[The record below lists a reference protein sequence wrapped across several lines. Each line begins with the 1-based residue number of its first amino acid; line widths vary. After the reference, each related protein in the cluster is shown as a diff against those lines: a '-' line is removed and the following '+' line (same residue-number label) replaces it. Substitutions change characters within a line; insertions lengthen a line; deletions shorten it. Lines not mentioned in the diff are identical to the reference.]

1 MEASIESSL
10 EITQPIT
17 VPESNGAVVRLVDVT
32 KTYQMGPITVEA
44 LRGLS
49 LDFLQGQYITIMGP
63 SGCGKSTMLNVL
75 GCLDR
80 PTSGQYFLGPEDVS
94 QLEDDELSTIRGKRI
109 GFVFQSYNLIA
120 QLNVVENIEV
130 PLYYQG
136 HGEEECRDRAIEL
149 AKLVGLGQRLDHRPY
164 ELSGGQQ
171 QRVAIARALS
181 NDPYILLADEPTGNL
196 DTASGEEILHIFDEL
211 HQQGKTLILVTHEE
225 EVAERS
231 WRVIR
236 LRDGQV
242 ERDETTKV

>member
-1 MEASIESSL
+1 
-10 EITQPIT
+10 
-17 VPESNGAVVRLVDVT
+17 
-32 KTYQMGPITVEA
+32 MGPVTVEA

-63 SGCGKSTMLNVL
+63 SGCGKSTLLNLL

-80 PTSGQYFLGPEDVS
+80 PTSGQYFLGAEDVS
-94 QLEDDELSTIRGKRI
+94 QLDDDDLSSIRGKRI

-136 HGEEECRDRAIEL
+136 YGEEESRERAVEL
-149 AKLVGLGQRLDHRPY
+149 ARLVGLGQRLDHRPY

-196 DTASGEEILHIFDEL
+196 DTASGEEILEIFDDL
-211 HQQGKTLILVTHEE
+211 HQQGKTLVLVTHEE

-236 LRDGQV
+236 LRDGQI
-242 ERDETTKV
+242 ER

>member
-1 MEASIESSL
+1 MEASIKSRSAE
-10 EITQPIT
+10 TQPAT
-17 VPESNGAVVRLVDVT
+17 VPGSNGAVVRLADVK
-32 KTYQMGPITVEA
+32 KTYQMGPVTVEA

-63 SGCGKSTMLNVL
+63 SGCGKSTLLNLL

-80 PTSGQYFLGPEDVS
+80 PTSGQYFLGAEDVS
-94 QLEDDELSTIRGKRI
+94 QLDDDDLSSIRGKRI

-136 HGEEECRDRAIEL
+136 YGEEESRERAVEL
-149 AKLVGLGQRLDHRPY
+149 ARLVGLGQRLDHRPY

-196 DTASGEEILHIFDEL
+196 DTASGEEILEIFDDL
-211 HQQGKTLILVTHEE
+211 HQQGKTLVLVTHEE

-236 LRDGQV
+236 LRDGQI
-242 ERDETTKV
+242 ERDESKG